1 MTDPGLPSDALRAWL
16 QCADPA
22 GPSTPQEGADAAR
35 QARALA
41 AAEVRPLDAAR
52 AGGWLA
58 SQLNR
63 AGDHAEAQQVAL
75 QVLPELAAAAQH
87 PERLELLRVLTLSA
101 SELGAFDVALDAA
114 HELVRS
120 TANSIDDGPAL
131 VAAYSLAVCLERM
144 GDSWQ
149 AVRVLGEALDQR
161 GQSPSGRPLLLALN
175 GLCAVTLGAFHRRRG
190 LADEAELH
198 ALLARG
204 LDAGRRALALL
215 PQASE
220 AAFEVAIVG
229 NLGEVELHLGHLEE
243 ARSLLDRALA
253 LGGQQGLTAH
263 LWRLASS
270 HADWL
275 LVAGQP
281 GPALA
286 QAEQALAAMGGR
298 GPQETQVR
306 AHRVAYR
313 ACRELGR
320 FEEALHHFE
329 ALELIE
335 RQRATS
341 QLQAQSQL
349 FVSRIEAQRAQQQA
363 EHARL
368 DAQQARQRAA
378 EFAEH
383 AERDPLTGLG
393 NRRHLARRVGE
404 LLPAAERTQQAFAL
418 AVIDLDHF
426 KQVNDQHGHAVGD
439 QVLAGFAQLLRDHTR
454 HGDVL
459 VRHGGEEFVVLL
471 PATTPV
477 RAREVCERLRG
488 QVAQQAWPQAPASLR
503 VTISIG
509 LANAPAYDA
518 VELLHRADRA
528 LYTAKRDGRNQVRA
542 H

>member
-75 QVLPELAAAAQH
+75 QVLPELAAAALH

-215 PQASE
+215 PQAWE

-229 NLGEVELHLGHLEE
+229 NLGEVELRLGHLE
-243 ARSLLDRALA
+243 
-253 LGGQQGLTAH
+253 
-263 LWRLASS
+263 
-270 HADWL
+270 
-275 LVAGQP
+275 
-281 GPALA
+281 
-286 QAEQALAAMGGR
+286 
-298 GPQETQVR
+298 
-306 AHRVAYR
+306 
-313 ACRELGR
+313 
-320 FEEALHHFE
+320 
-329 ALELIE
+329 
-335 RQRATS
+335 
-341 QLQAQSQL
+341 
-349 FVSRIEAQRAQQQA
+349 
-363 EHARL
+363 
-368 DAQQARQRAA
+368 
-378 EFAEH
+378 
-383 AERDPLTGLG
+383 
-393 NRRHLARRVGE
+393 
-404 LLPAAERTQQAFAL
+404 
-418 AVIDLDHF
+418 
-426 KQVNDQHGHAVGD
+426 
-439 QVLAGFAQLLRDHTR
+439 
-454 HGDVL
+454 
-459 VRHGGEEFVVLL
+459 
-471 PATTPV
+471 
-477 RAREVCERLRG
+477 
-488 QVAQQAWPQAPASLR
+488 
-503 VTISIG
+503 
-509 LANAPAYDA
+509 
-518 VELLHRADRA
+518 
-528 LYTAKRDGRNQVRA
+528 
-542 H
+542 